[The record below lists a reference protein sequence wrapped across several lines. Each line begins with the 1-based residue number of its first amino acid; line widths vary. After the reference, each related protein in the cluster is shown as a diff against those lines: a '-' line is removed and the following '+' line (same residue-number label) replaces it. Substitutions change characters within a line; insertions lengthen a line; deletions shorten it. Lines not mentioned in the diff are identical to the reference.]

1 MALSWYAP
9 LPHNSP
15 HIYLLNILTTE
26 THVLSSLLRLSVVAI
41 LVLSN
46 IVQINSETLE
56 NTIKMSSRFKKI
68 WKLRFVDFFQIHNHS
83 CLYLGSIVHSAISQ
97 HNKVQ
102 RGDLTCDVIRNSL
115 RLCFGKIWI
124 LVADWSMPEPAL
136 VTWHVSYKI
145 TILPHHPNC
154 NPLLN
159 IWAFFDMNFSN
170 PLKKVK
176 VKIF

>member
-83 CLYLGSIVHSAISQ
+83 CLYLGSILLY
-97 HNKVQ
+97 HN
-102 RGDLTCDVIRNSL
+102 
-115 RLCFGKIWI
+115 
-124 LVADWSMPEPAL
+124 
-136 VTWHVSYKI
+136 
-145 TILPHHPNC
+145 TIPHHPNC